1 MYGETIVIKLQQ
13 QLNSE
18 ENKKYYR
25 YLLIDMLGITS
36 ELSELYAQR
45 LKQTLPKEAIQV
57 VKRPEL
63 LHDLSSC
70 PHLICIGQPNQTV
83 NQNLLNAALWQ
94 IREDFLTTK
103 AYICGWL
110 VSDQSIDELS
120 EILVEIGTRLG
131 RLTASTFIPFYEPFR
146 LQLLQD
152 SHATDPNWIGS
163 LFPANSK
170 YYYIDLQQQL
180 RMITNQENKPF
191 TQLFLD
197 QKIVFFQQE
206 SKRLFRLYV
215 LWYELKERQGQPI
228 KTNELIDLINYYYN
242 AHLLGLT
249 DIEDRT
255 IFVFFSLKYGDLLQ
269 NQKIREIIEEVVFE
283 DPGSLSARFLAIDA
297 QFPVLFNN
305 YNPN

>member
-1 MYGETIVIKLQQ
+1 MIKLQQ

-25 YLLIDMLGITS
+25 YLLIDMLGVTS

-83 NQNLLNAALWQ
+83 KQNLLNAALWQ

-110 VSDQSIDELS
+110 VSDQSIDQLS
-120 EILVEIGTRLG
+120 ETLVEIGTRLG
-131 RLTASTFIPFYEPFR
+131 RLTGSKFIPFYESFR

-197 QKIVFFQQE
+197 QKIVFSQ
-206 SKRLFRLYV
+206 
-215 LWYELKERQGQPI
+215 
-228 KTNELIDLINYYYN
+228 
-242 AHLLGLT
+242 
-249 DIEDRT
+249 
-255 IFVFFSLKYGDLLQ
+255 
-269 NQKIREIIEEVVFE
+269 
-283 DPGSLSARFLAIDA
+283 
-297 QFPVLFNN
+297 
-305 YNPN
+305 